1 MEQPN
6 INMREDQII
15 KLANK
20 HLGDFD
26 NVSIIPNIS
35 LKAIMNISKL
45 FPEVKLSKETLWLT
59 GNLTESKNSFVIT
72 SEFVHCIIEDQPQ
85 KATLND
91 FERVQTLLKSSTIDT
106 KLSKA
111 VVNFISEIDE
121 KKTADQA
128 NTVKLDSSSF
138 DDFVSKM
145 KELGK
150 VIEDKANQVVNKQ
163 KVKVESE
170 KGSSEQDDIDYVID
184 ADYLNLLKE
193 EGDKLYEMISP
204 LNEDKSFM
212 DALHKSLA
220 TSDALKD
227 DFKTEH
233 VVLQDIIKLYNL
245 CDTKQTEIKE
255 IKAKFSL
262 AYLFE
267 RLQGKD
273 MIQLLSIGRINEM
286 VANEK
291 FNEGINKIKNAN
303 YLKLPAEYKEQL
315 LLPSLL
321 SRLKHPLFEKCVAHY
336 IRYANIIMK
345 ADGEISEAEE
355 QVLKSINRLCT
366 KPKVTLT
373 GVKQS
378 EVPEGETLED
388 VLKELNQLIGLDN
401 IKADV
406 ESLTNF
412 LKIQKL
418 REEQGLKSTDRTLH
432 AVFMGPPGTGKTTI
446 ARLVARIYKHLG
458 YLENGHLVETD
469 RAGLVAGYIGQTALR
484 VDEVVNSAIDGVLFI
499 DEAYAL
505 SRGDNGR
512 DFGNEAI
519 ETLLKRMEDHRKDLA
534 VIVAGYPNEME
545 EFISSNPGL
554 KSRFNRYFKF
564 NHYNGPELLKIFKLF
579 AGKADFKLVED
590 AEEKLLFIFE
600 GMFEQKDEHFG
611 NARVARN
618 LFEECV
624 ANQANR
630 IVKEKEL
637 TKEILMTLKESDI
650 PEIKETIKR
659 YLKFGDVK

>member
-1 MEQPN
+1 
-6 INMREDQII
+6 MREDQII

-20 HLGDFD
+20 HLGNFD
-26 NVSIIPNIS
+26 NVFIIPNIS

-45 FPEVKLSKETLWLT
+45 FPEVKLSKETLWLA
-59 GNLTESKNSFVIT
+59 GNLTESENSFVIT
-72 SEFVHCIIEDQPQ
+72 SEFVHCTIENQAQ
-85 KATLND
+85 KAALHD
-91 FERVQTLLKSSTIDT
+91 AGGVQTLLKSSALDT

-111 VVNFISEIDE
+111 INAFRSEIDE
-121 KKTADQA
+121 KKSSEQV
-128 NTVKLDSSSF
+128 NTPKLDSSSF

-150 VIEDKANQVVNKQ
+150 VIEDKANQVVSKQ
-163 KVKVESE
+163 KIKNETVKRETE
-170 KGSSEQDDIDYVID
+170 DEDIDDYLID

-212 DALHKSLA
+212 DTLHKSLA

-321 SRLKHPLFEKCVAHY
+321 LRLKHPLFEKCVAHY

-355 QVLKSINRLCT
+355 QVLKTINRLCT

-458 YLENGHLVETD
+458 YLDNGHLVETD

-579 AGKADFKLVED
+579 AGKADFKLEED

-637 TKEILMTLKESDI
+637 TKDILMTLKESDI

-659 YLKFGDVK
+659 YLEFGDVK